1 MSTFKK
7 TVFLSNKE
15 SNQKGMATLTLEKKN
30 NGFFCTVKTYNF
42 HNNYKDLV
50 LGIKSENNI
59 IKQNIMLNNDSYNFL
74 INQNI
79 DLQKNLGCVLL
90 ENQKGEFIPILWGSE
105 KSEGYKNAIVSSLN
119 ESVKRLHTNKQVC
132 EQKAPTNQRLET
144 QSSLDIESITAN
156 PPKLPPEGL
165 NSDDTQAVFSPIRGH
180 DEIANLAKQMTISD
194 IQHENEVAQV
204 ASMGSLFE
212 DDENELNSQ
221 MDRELDEKVDLN
233 PTGKEHKF
241 YSMIAEQLEELFDK
255 YPREENLENLVE
267 NSRWVKISDMD
278 ERHYV
283 VGIIYIS
290 NDIKYICYGVPGSY
304 NSETPRELKNYSQW
318 LPTDTTNPYDNG
330 YWVMYQDADTGENV
344 IVN

>member
-15 SNQKGMATLTLEKKN
+15 NNSKGMATLTLEKKN
-30 NGFFCTVKTYNF
+30 TGIYCTVKTYNF
-42 HNNYKDLV
+42 YNNYKDLV

-59 IKQNIMLNNDSYNFL
+59 IKQNIKLNNDSYNFL
-74 INQNI
+74 ISQNI

-90 ENQKGEFIPILWGSE
+90 ENQKDEFIPILWGCE

-119 ESVKRLHTNKQVC
+119 ESVQRLHTNKQIC
-132 EQKAPTNQRLET
+132 EQKA
-144 QSSLDIESITAN
+144 SSHEKFDTHISPSKDTSVAN
-156 PPKLPPEGL
+156 PPKLPPEEIIL
-165 NSDDTQAVFSPIRGH
+165 NDSQSVFSPIRGY
-180 DEIANLAKQMTISD
+180 DEIGNLAKQMTIAD
-194 IQHENEVAQV
+194 LKHENEVAQV
-204 ASMGSLFE
+204 TSMGSLFE
-212 DDENELNSQ
+212 DDENELNEQ
-221 MDRELDEKVDLN
+221 IDKELDKKIPLN
-233 PTGKEHKF
+233 PSDKEHKF

-283 VGIIYIS
+283 VGIIYIN

-304 NSETPRELKNYSQW
+304 NSEPPRELKNYSQW

-344 IVN
+344 IIN